1 MAKRFLNILRLV
13 SLSSDPVSASNG
25 DVYYNSATSRTKF
38 YQNNSW
44 AAMPELLEDISNVST
59 SEASNGQVLTYDGAL
74 SKWEGRSVP
83 PSATA
88 TGTTFP
94 LNPSTGE
101 FFYNTEEEKLYFF
114 VGSWNEIAF
123 TTISLDGGTSST
135 TEFDGVFDGGNSTTT
150 VFSDGTYDAGN
161 SSTTY

>member
-1 MAKRFLNILRLV
+1 MAKRFLSSLRLAT
-13 SLSSDPVSASNG
+13 LSSDPESASNG
-25 DVYYNSATSRTKF
+25 DIYYNSESGRTKF

-44 AAMPELLEDISNVST
+44 AVMPELLGDLSDISASGL
-59 SEASNGQVLTYDGAL
+59 SNGKVLTYNGSL

-94 LNPSTGE
+94 LNPSVGE
-101 FFYNTEEEKLYFF
+101 FFYNTEIDKLYFF
-114 VGSWNEIAF
+114 VDFWNEISF
-123 TTISLDGGTSST
+123 TTISLNGGNAST
-135 TEFDGVFDGGNSTTT
+135 IEFDGTFDGGNSTTT